1 MKCLVCGRTKQ
12 GAMVCRP
19 CRQAADRLIRNG
31 FSAEDVFIVM
41 MYPQVCKKLLRSYS
55 TNK

>member
-19 CRQAADRLIRNG
+19 CRQAADRLIRNE

-41 MYPQVCKKLLRSYS
+41 MYPQVCKKLLRDD
-55 TNK
+55 KK